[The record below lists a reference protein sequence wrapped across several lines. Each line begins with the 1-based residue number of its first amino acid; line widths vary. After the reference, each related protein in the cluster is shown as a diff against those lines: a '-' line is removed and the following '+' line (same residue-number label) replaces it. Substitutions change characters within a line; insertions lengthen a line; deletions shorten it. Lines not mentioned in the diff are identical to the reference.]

1 MLLLAVAKALINLS
15 SGNAAAKE
23 SIVNEGGVR
32 SLLPHLLT
40 KTEELTRAFCV
51 LLKVRAPP
59 ATPPSP
65 HTHTSLTPPS
75 SLLPPP
81 SLALLTHPLTLA
93 LTPAHPHPPFHR
105 HTPPPPRDTR
115 TCSQPPSLL
124 ALLLSEL
131 PDGGRPAR
139 AHRQRRRGAPP
150 RAAAAQDGDP
160 RRAALGGRRGGG
172 GVGRVEHLGARGRK
186 GAGGCT
192 PPSPGPSYPLP
203 LARIALGLPVHRCV
217 SVGCSCPSLPLD
229 GRAAQ
234 VIKEHGVEALT
245 EQLQT
250 STSEDVW
257 QKCAGCLMVLAANS
271 DKVKNLI
278 GEQMGVRALTAIV
291 KQSTTNPPVLKATLG
306 ALAVLSSDE
315 RNLAYMREEG
325 MEQLIEKFKVKDDRV
340 QMFVKQLKERLYNAE
355 TQ

>member
-1 MLLLAVAKALINLS
+1 MRPLVQLL
-15 SGNAAAKE
+15 
-23 SIVNEGGVR
+23 
-32 SLLPHLLT
+32 H
-40 KTEELTRAFCV
+40 KTEILGA
-51 LLKVRAPP
+51 
-59 ATPPSP
+59 
-65 HTHTSLTPPS
+65 
-75 SLLPPP
+75 
-81 SLALLTHPLTLA
+81 
-93 LTPAHPHPPFHR
+93 
-105 HTPPPPRDTR
+105 
-115 TCSQPPSLL
+115 
-124 ALLLSEL
+124 
-131 PDGGRPAR
+131 
-139 AHRQRRRGAPP
+139 QRSAAVV
-150 RAAAAQDGDP
+150 AAAASAVWNISAHE
-160 RRAALGGRRGGG
+160 AAKAQ
-172 GVGRVEHLGARGRK
+172 VVAP
-186 GAGGCT
+186 

-203 LARIALGLPVHRCV
+203 LARIAPGLPVHRCL
-217 SVGCSCPSLPLD
+217 SVGCSSPSLPLD
-229 GRAAQ
+229 VRAAQ